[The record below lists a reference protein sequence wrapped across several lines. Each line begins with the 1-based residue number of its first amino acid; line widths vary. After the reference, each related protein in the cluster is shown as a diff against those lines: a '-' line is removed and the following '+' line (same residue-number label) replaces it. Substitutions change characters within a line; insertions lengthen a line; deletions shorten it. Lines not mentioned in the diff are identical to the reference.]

1 MIRTTLGRLA
11 ASTDA
16 KQANAETKTLIL
28 FLISFGWKSHGRT
41 TKPTTLVKRYTKIQK
56 FAGIGLLGVESKPAF

>member
-1 MIRTTLGRLA
+1 MIRTTLGRLP

-28 FLISFGWKSHGRT
+28 FLISFGWKPHGRT
-41 TKPTTLVKRYTKIQK
+41 MKPTTLVNRYTKIQK
-56 FAGIGLLGVESKPAF
+56 FAGIGLLGVESKPAL